1 MAPAP
6 ARRRLTPIDCAKVA
20 EGFGIRG
27 FCVEDPLQ
35 CGSILDRALSEP
47 GPALVE
53 AIVDPNDPLLPPKR
67 MEKYAQNLQKALQA
81 GTPGREEIER
91 PLPKSRPTRCCRA
104 KNLQPSPS
112 CSAER
117 NRWT

>member
-1 MAPAP
+1 
-6 ARRRLTPIDCAKVA
+6 LTPIDFPKVA

-27 FCVEDPLQ
+27 FRVEDPLQ
-35 CGSILDRALSEP
+35 CGTIPDQALNEP

-53 AIVDPNDPLLPPKR
+53 AVVDPNDPLLPPKR
-67 MEKYAQNLQKALQA
+67 MEKYAQNLQKALRA
-81 GTPGREEIER
+81 GMPGRDETSV
-91 PLPKSRPTRCCRA
+91 PLPKSRPTRCWRA

-117 NRWT
+117 IRWT

>member
-6 ARRRLTPIDCAKVA
+6 ARRRSTPIDFAKVA
-20 EGFGIRG
+20 EGLGIRG
-27 FCVEDPLQ
+27 FRVEDPLQ
-35 CGSILDRALSEP
+35 CGTILDQGLNEP

-53 AIVDPNDPLLPPKR
+53 AIVGPNDPLLPPKR
-67 MEKYAQNLQKALQA
+67 MEKYAQNLQKALRA
-81 GTPGREEIER
+81 GMPGRDETSV
-91 PLPKSRPTRCCRA
+91 PLPKSRPTRCWRA